1 MMNLKNFFK
10 IKKDKKA
17 LKNKKPDFIDETFKN
32 YIDKLYHYAL
42 FLSGKKESA
51 EEILQNILL
60 KITRNTDLLKNVKN
74 LKAYLYKSIR
84 NEFSDYIKKE
94 KKQEALPSLFDGKSE
109 GIKIEEIL
117 SLEEAL
123 QKLPDEQREIIILK
137 IYEELTFSEIAELLE
152 ISINTAASRYKYGLE
167 KLKESLG
174 ETNG

>member
-1 MMNLKNFFK
+1 MINFKNF
-10 IKKDKKA
+10 IQNEKA
-17 LKNKKPDFIDETFKN
+17 LRNKNLNFIDEVFEN

-42 FLSGKKESA
+42 FLSRKKESA

-60 KITRNTDLLKNVKN
+60 KITRKTDLLKNVKN
-74 LKAYLYKSIR
+74 LKAYLYKSLR
-84 NEFSDYIKKE
+84 NEFADYIKKE
-94 KKQEALPSLFDGKSE
+94 KKEEYLPSLLFDGKSE